1 MILSWLAKQL
11 LDRVMAR
18 LRAGDIR
25 LALALYAN
33 DVQMTFPGDNS
44 WSGVYRGK
52 KELKAW
58 LERFARVGI
67 QIYPDEVISGGAAV
81 EHQGLHPGARLRDL
95 ARGTDRL
102 REPLRDLGQAEVG
115 PNPGRGDLRGHAE
128 AQGTRRLARAEPAAP
143 SAGVVMRAVELS
155 AGTVEYI
162 DEGDG
167 PPVVLLHGLA

>member
-33 DVQMTFPGDNS
+33 DVQMWFPGDNS
-44 WSGVYRGK
+44 WSGVYRSK

-67 QIYPDEVISGGAAV
+67 QIYPDEVVAA
-81 EHQGLHPGARLRDL
+81 
-95 ARGTDRL
+95 
-102 REPLRDLGQAEVG
+102 G
-115 PNPGRGDLRGHAE
+115 PPWNTKVCIRGH
-128 AQGTRRLARAEPAAP
+128 
-143 SAGVVMRAVELS
+143 
-155 AGTVEYI
+155 
-162 DEGDG
+162 D
-167 PPVVLLHGLA
+167 

>member
-33 DVQMTFPGDNS
+33 DVQMWFPGDNS

-67 QIYPDEVISGGAAV
+67 QIYPDEVVAA
-81 EHQGLHPGARLRDL
+81 
-95 ARGTDRL
+95 
-102 REPLRDLGQAEVG
+102 G
-115 PNPGRGDLRGHAE
+115 PPWNTKVCIRGHDYVTSPEGQNVYENRYVIWAKLRWGRILE
-128 AQGTRRLARAEPAAP
+128 EETYEDTQKPKALDAWLEQHQPHLA
-143 SAGVVMRAVELS
+143 
-155 AGTVEYI
+155 
-162 DEGDG
+162 
-167 PPVVLLHGLA
+167 LAS

>member
-11 LDRVMAR
+11 LERVMAR

-33 DVQMTFPGDNS
+33 DVQMWFPGDNS

-67 QIYPDEVISGGAAV
+67 QIYPDEVV
-81 EHQGLHPGARLRDL
+81 
-95 ARGTDRL
+95 ARGR
-102 REPLRDLGQAEVG
+102 
-115 PNPGRGDLRGHAE
+115 H
-128 AQGTRRLARAEPAAP
+128 GTPR
-143 SAGVVMRAVELS
+143 SASE
-155 AGTVEYI
+155 GTTT
-162 DEGDG
+162 
-167 PPVVLLHGLA
+167 

>member
-33 DVQMTFPGDNS
+33 DVQMWFPGDNS

-67 QIYPDEVISGGAAV
+67 QIYPDEVVAA
-81 EHQGLHPGARLRDL
+81 
-95 ARGTDRL
+95 
-102 REPLRDLGQAEVG
+102 G
-115 PNPGRGDLRGHAE
+115 PPWNTKVCIRGHDYVKSPEGQTVYENRYVIWAKLRWGRILE
-128 AQGTRRLARAEPAAP
+128 EETYEDTQKPKALDAWLEQHQPHLA
-143 SAGVVMRAVELS
+143 
-155 AGTVEYI
+155 
-162 DEGDG
+162 
-167 PPVVLLHGLA
+167 LAS